1 MKRGQRGRLP
11 AARPMAEEQAPQV
24 PQAGAESPVVVE
36 SAEKGGLSV
45 ANKRPGKPPKKRQLV
60 EAYLAEHPKT
70 TAREVAEAILR
81 DHGVSVTPV
90 YVSMIRSRRRKGR
103 GRRKK
108 LAAAEAA
115 PQETAAPAPPKS
127 PLERMLTAEREALV
141 RRLDAIDTLLK
152 GR

>member
-1 MKRGQRGRLP
+1 MKRGQRGRPP
-11 AARPMAEEQAPQV
+11 AAKQTAEEHAPQAPQ
-24 PQAGAESPVVVE
+24 AAAESPVAAE
-36 SAEKGGLSV
+36 SVQKGAVSV
-45 ANKRPGKPPKKRQLV
+45 ASKRPGKPPKKRQLV
-60 EAYLAEHPKT
+60 EAYLAEHPKE

-81 DHGVSVTPV
+81 EHGVSVTPV

-127 PLERMLTAEREALV
+127 PLERMLSAEREALV